1 MKNLFTR
8 VFSYVFFFVFM
19 SASSEAMAFEFFKS
33 KKESYIPYTKEF
45 KERGELV
52 VKNLQEYIENTIYI
66 VEVFRKEKSPI
77 LAVTSAEGMCI
88 VILNTN
94 EESWGLWEIF
104 IAGLSTEEKVNMFEL
119 VIAHEI
125 GHCKE
130 YEMLSKNSDNKMLP
144 LSEKFADAYAIAYSL
159 MYMGDSS
166 SVVIQKL
173 LQVRKDLES
182 VFYNSHNTF
191 LHSKDVFLRLK
202 DLSHGQEG
210 CPHLFM
216 SSN

>member
-8 VFSYVFFFVFM
+8 VFSYVFFFAFM
-19 SASSEAMAFEFFKS
+19 STSSEVMAFEFFKS
-33 KKESYIPYTKEF
+33 KKESYIPSINES

-52 VKNLQEYIENTIYI
+52 LKNLQEYIESTIYI

-77 LAVTSAEGMCI
+77 LAVTSEKDMCI
-88 VILNTN
+88 VVLNTN
-94 EESWGLWEIF
+94 EEAWALWEIF
-104 IAGLSTEEKVNMFEL
+104 MVGLSTEEKINMVEL
-119 VIAHEI
+119 GIAHEI

-130 YEMLSKNSDNKMLP
+130 YEMLSKNSDNKMIS
-144 LSEKFADAYAIAYSL
+144 LSEKFADEYAIAYSL